1 MLMPTPSSPVIY
13 LSTDTPDI
21 DTALEYAA
29 LCKDTGQGIKI
40 GLEFFNANGPQG
52 VSKIRE
58 AHANLPIFLDL
69 KYHDIPNT
77 VGAAVREAAKL
88 GVNYLN
94 VHATGGE
101 EMMKRALAG
110 TREGAQ
116 AAGVDTPKLLAVTL
130 LTSLDL
136 DDMKDIGLSGGPVE
150 LVTRLARLAHEC
162 GLDGAVC
169 SPIEIAPLR
178 RDLSTD
184 FALMVPGIRPTG
196 SAAGDQKRV
205 MTPKEALHDGATHLV
220 IGRPVTAAKDP
231 EKALRDILDS
241 IED

>member
-1 MLMPTPSSPVIY
+1 MTTPQSPSIY
-13 LSTDTPDI
+13 LSVDTPDI
-21 DTALEYAA
+21 DTALDFAKICAA
-29 LCKDTGQGIKI
+29 TKQGLKI

-58 AHANLPIFLDL
+58 AHSDLSIFLDL

-77 VGAAVREAAKL
+77 VGAAVREASKL

-110 TREGAQ
+110 THEGAK
-116 AAGVDTPKLLAVTL
+116 AAGVDTPTLLAVTL

-162 GLDGAVC
+162 GLGGAVC

-178 RDLSTD
+178 RDLKPG
-184 FALMVPGIRPTG
+184 FALMVPGIRPAG
-196 SAAGDQKRV
+196 SAADDQKRV
-205 MTPKEALHDGATHLV
+205 MTPKDALADGASHLV
-220 IGRPVTAAKDP
+220 IGRPITGAKDP
-231 EKALRDILDS
+231 EKALRDILNS
-241 IED
+241 LED